1 MGIEARRHLAN
12 LALYCY
18 AAFIATV
25 LAMPLLKDGYSPVE
39 QPISE
44 GAIGEHGFVQVLGL
58 LALALGSFALAVL
71 LRVTAQTRQ
80 VLGTSALVAVSAA
93 CVVGVALFPTDQPGE
108 DSAVGAIHGTAAA
121 LAFITNIAAMLW
133 SAHAFR
139 GERALRTIAMP
150 SLALGAVALT
160 LLVMLA
166 AGVGPVGVVQ
176 RATVACE
183 MAWLGLVALTLR
195 SRADDGYRT
204 ELELGPTG
212 AAR

>member
-1 MGIEARRHLAN
+1 MDSEARRHLAN

-18 AAFIATV
+18 AGFIATM
-25 LAMPLLKDGYSPVE
+25 LAMPHLKDGYSPVD

-58 LALALGSFALAVL
+58 LALALGSFALALL
-71 LRVTAQTRQ
+71 LRLMAATRPL
-80 VLGTSALVAVSAA
+80 LGTSALVAFSAA
-93 CVVGVALFPTDQPGE
+93 CVFGVAVFPTDQPGE
-108 DSAVGAIHGTAAA
+108 DSTFGAIHSAAAA

-139 GERALRTIAMP
+139 GERGLRTIAMP

-166 AGVGPVGVVQ
+166 AGIGPDGVLQ

-195 SRADDGYRT
+195 SRAEDGYRK
-204 ELELGPTG
+204 ERGLGSS
-212 AAR
+212 

>member
-18 AAFIATV
+18 AAFTATV
-25 LAMPLLKDGYSPVE
+25 LVVPFLKDGYSPVE

-44 GAIGEHGFVQVLGL
+44 GAIGEHGLVQVLGL
-58 LALALGSFALAVL
+58 LALALGSFALAFL
-71 LRVTAQTRQ
+71 LRMTAQTRQ

-93 CVVGVALFPTDQPGE
+93 CVVGVAVFPTDQPGE
-108 DSAVGAIHGTAAA
+108 DSAVGAIHGAAAA

-139 GERALRTIAMP
+139 GEGGLRTIAMP
-150 SLALGAVALT
+150 SRVLGAVALT
-160 LLVMLA
+160 LLVMVG
-166 AGVGPVGVVQ
+166 AGVGSIGAAQ

-195 SRADDGYRT
+195 SRADDGYPT
-204 ELELGPTG
+204 ELELGSTG
-212 AAR
+212 APR